1 MFSINMNNTGF
12 SVRDMSIDLAKG
24 IGILLVVLFHT
35 SFQYTS
41 HCREFVYGFHM
52 PLFFYLSGIVYNP
65 NHYSFSSL
73 LKKKGKTLLL
83 PTIYFTII
91 TFIIYYFA
99 VDYDFKNIPMVP
111 PEALWFLP
119 VLFFAHIIGH
129 FFSVVQ
135 NRGGKLFLIS
145 MLLLLSFYTLRIPY
159 QPFSILSVPAASFFL
174 CIGNLK
180 YMLYKRIGIK
190 TAIAILFVYCVLIK
204 LLKVEVE
211 MYDNTFF
218 PAFWA
223 FLMSVIGIVFV
234 MSLCFNVAKSR
245 LCESPVNK
253 SVIWFGRN
261 SLAIVCVHPI
271 FIRLSQYYIKPF
283 ICNRY
288 AFILMELAVT
298 LSLTVLFV
306 VIINNYAP
314 FLIGKKYAIK
324 NN

>member
-1 MFSINMNNTGF
+1 MNHASFS
-12 SVRDMSIDLAKG
+12 SRDKSIDLAKG
-24 IGILLVVLFHT
+24 VGILLVVLFHT

-41 HCREFVYGFHM
+41 HCREFVYSFHM

-73 LKKKGKTLLL
+73 LKKKAKTLLL

-91 TFIIYYFA
+91 TFVVYYFA
-99 VDYDFKNIPMVP
+99 VDYDFNDVPIVP

-119 VLFFAHIIGH
+119 VLFLVHIIGH
-129 FFSVVQ
+129 FFSTIP
-135 NRGGKLFLIS
+135 NRGKKMLIVA
-145 MLLLLSFYTLRIPY
+145 LLLLSFYTLRIPY

-190 TAIAILFVYCVLIK
+190 TAMVILLIYCVLIK
-204 LLKVEVE
+204 LLKVRIE
-211 MYDNTFF
+211 MYDNTFT

-223 FLMSVIGIVFV
+223 FLMSVIGIIMV
-234 MSLCFNVAKSR
+234 MSLCSNAAKVE
-245 LCESPVNK
+245 LCES
-253 SVIWFGRN
+253 SVRKFLIWFGRN

-288 AFILMELAVT
+288 AYTLAELAVT

-306 VIINNYAP
+306 VIINNYVP